1 MLNAHLSLGST
12 TCSPPAQQ
20 SRGGS
25 AAAVSH
31 SSRRGPI
38 AGSAKCM
45 VATPGLI
52 MAPFGL
58 ALSLRQ
64 GSAQCSS
71 SPWLNY
77 LLAAS
82 AAEPLRLRSSP
93 FGPHQPSRPD
103 RWPCKEHCCYAPPDH
118 GTNGLFRHCGI
129 RGTRHGHR
137 ILGPPAVRRV
147 SCPARRDRSAGCTPV
162 HLTGSLVCGM
172 PISLYG
178 LEGGKLPAIKHFQ
191 VSNEETRHPPAGS
204 RAS

>member
-1 MLNAHLSLGST
+1 
-12 TCSPPAQQ
+12 
-20 SRGGS
+20 
-25 AAAVSH
+25 
-31 SSRRGPI
+31 
-38 AGSAKCM
+38 
-45 VATPGLI
+45 
-52 MAPFGL
+52 
-58 ALSLRQ
+58 
-64 GSAQCSS
+64 
-71 SPWLNY
+71 

-93 FGPHQPSRPD
+93 FGPQQPSRPD
-103 RWPCKEHCCYAPPDH
+103 RWPCKEHCCYARPDH
-118 GTNGLFRHCGI
+118 GTNGLCRHCGI

>member
-1 MLNAHLSLGST
+1 
-12 TCSPPAQQ
+12 
-20 SRGGS
+20 
-25 AAAVSH
+25 
-31 SSRRGPI
+31 
-38 AGSAKCM
+38 
-45 VATPGLI
+45 
-52 MAPFGL
+52 
-58 ALSLRQ
+58 
-64 GSAQCSS
+64 
-71 SPWLNY
+71 

-103 RWPCKEHCCYAPPDH
+103 RWPCKEHCCYARPDH

-204 RAS
+204 RASSAADSDGTTAGSGPPQSLTAGRQCMLPTSSGAVLRRAAEPVS